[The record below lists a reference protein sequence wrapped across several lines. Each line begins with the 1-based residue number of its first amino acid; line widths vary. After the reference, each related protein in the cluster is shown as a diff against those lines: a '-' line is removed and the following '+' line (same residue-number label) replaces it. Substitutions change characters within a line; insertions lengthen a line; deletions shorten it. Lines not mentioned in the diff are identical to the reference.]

1 MELRANGDRAVLT
14 SQAGVEEREVD
25 VGALTLPADLPT
37 ALDEWARVVAAVH
50 RSGPAGDRGATNSV
64 VSHRGRQLAGR
75 LAAAT
80 GSPVSYRDPMT
91 GDVSLVTAG
100 EDDPAEATD
109 VGPAAEPDPRP
120 APSAEPTPW
129 ATGLTVSAFMAVV
142 TFEAVFTLTST
153 VQETAGWLAILANL
167 LVTGGLA
174 PSVWL
179 ARRVRIWRWVSL
191 GTAGGLAFGWICLPF
206 VLFSG

>member
-25 VGALTLPADLPT
+25 LSTLSLPEGLPT
-37 ALDEWARVVAAVH
+37 ALDEWARVVAAVS
-50 RSGPAGDRGATNSV
+50 RSGSSGDRGAANSV

-100 EDDPAEATD
+100 KGDPAK
-109 VGPAAEPDPRP
+109 PAANGSTVAESRP
-120 APSAEPTPW
+120 AQPEEPTPW

-142 TFEAVFTLTST
+142 TFEAAFTLTTT

-167 LVTGGLA
+167 LVTAGLA

-179 ARRVRIWRWVSL
+179 ARRVRVWRWVSL

-206 VLFSG
+206 ILFSG

>member
-1 MELRANGDRAVLT
+1 VELRANGDRAVLT
-14 SQAGVEEREVD
+14 SQVGVEEREVD
-25 VGALTLPADLPT
+25 VSTLALPEDLPT
-37 ALDEWARVVAAVH
+37 ALHEWARVVAAVH
-50 RSGPAGDRGATNSV
+50 RSGPAGDLSAANSV

-91 GDVSLVTAG
+91 GDVSVVTAG
-100 EDDPAEATD
+100 EDDAGE
-109 VGPAAEPDPRP
+109 PAADESPAPEPRP
-120 APSAEPTPW
+120 ATSDEPTPW

-142 TFEAVFTLTST
+142 TFEAVFTLTAT
-153 VQETAGWLAILANL
+153 VQETAGWLAVLANL
-167 LVTGGLA
+167 LVTAGLS

-179 ARRVRIWRWVSL
+179 ARRVRVWRWVSL
-191 GTAGGLAFGWICLPF
+191 GTAAGLAFGWLCLPF